1 VSSKIQEKFR
11 NVIHKL
17 FTAEKGR
24 TRIWIRPRDMKN

>member
-1 VSSKIQEKFR
+1 MRVKQNPRK
-11 NVIHKL
+11 VIHKL